1 MTARCAVSRRDTALV
16 TALDSVTNGGVTH
29 LRDAVTRMKGRRERD
44 GAWGEKVRMRGKAQ
58 QAAGCA
64 GATFAVEGN
73 GRGIVH
79 IRVGRQ
85 GPQKKT

>member
-1 MTARCAVSRRDTALV
+1 
-16 TALDSVTNGGVTH
+16 
-29 LRDAVTRMKGRRERD
+29 MKGRRERD

-73 GRGIVH
+73 GREIVH